1 MIEESEFV
9 KMELERAGW
18 SPYLPKDALEHI
30 EKKARAK
37 YARMVIAHS
46 EWLEVRDEYER
57 WANNSLK
64 VIKKIPAERSV
75 MTVTIPKRMADR
87 INGVC
92 PPKSRNKSA
101 YVTRLLAKG
110 WLSQMGDSE

>member
-1 MIEESEFV
+1 MSKEDFI

-18 SPYLPKDALEHI
+18 SPYLPKEALEHI
-30 EKKARAK
+30 TKKATDK
-37 YARMVIAHS
+37 YERMRVARE
-46 EWLEVRDEYER
+46 EWLEVRDEYTR

-64 VIKKIPAERSV
+64 VIKKTPAPRTV

-92 PPKSRNKSA
+92 PPRSRNKSA
-101 YVTRLLAKG
+101 YVTRLLARG
-110 WLSQMGDSE
+110 WLSQMEGNE

>member
-1 MIEESEFV
+1 MMERDEFI

-18 SPYLPKDALEHI
+18 SPYLPKESLEYI
-30 EKKARAK
+30 EKKAAAK
-37 YARMVIAHS
+37 YERMRIARE

-64 VIKKIPAERSV
+64 VIKKTPAPRAV
-75 MTVTIPKRMADR
+75 MTVTIPKRMVDR

-101 YVTRLLAKG
+101 YVTRLLARG
-110 WLSQMGDSE
+110 WLSQMGVDE